1 VLSYRAFRGPPH
13 DVTRSALGR
22 SIYILALAPPLRR
35 VLLGLPSASDLR
47 RGETLF
53 RDNLRNSNKE
63 HRTLIRFRTNLNR
76 ALKRCPYD
84 IMNDR

>member
-1 VLSYRAFRGPPH
+1 VLSYRAFRDPPH

-22 SIYILALAPPLRR
+22 SIYILALARPLLRL
-35 VLLGLPSASDLR
+35 LLGLPSAPDPR

-53 RDNLRNSNKE
+53 HDNLRNSNNE
-63 HRTLIRFRTNLNR
+63 HRTFIRFRTNLNR

-84 IMNDR
+84 IMDDR